1 MESHDSLDP
10 RSSLWDLVAVQLRLL
25 RLNHGWTCQQV
36 GDVARASR
44 SHVSNW
50 EAGRRRPTQ
59 ANLAPLDEAWDT
71 ANLLTSLAE
80 HAKDGHDRP
89 RVGAFLGYERTATSI
104 RNYSS
109 DVIPGLLQT
118 EGYARALFR
127 RGGVV
132 DDVERAVSERMG
144 RQQRLYDSN
153 PPHLWVVLAQPVLWW
168 QVGAGAGVMGEQIE
182 HLLQVAELNHVSLR
196 IYPVSAGWPGVS
208 GSLVLMTS
216 RDTEVAYLESGRMG
230 RLVERPPEI
239 HELSVSYDRIG
250 ALALPEDQSR
260 MLIEHMLGLMK

>member
-1 MESHDSLDP
+1 MESHDALDP

-36 GDVARASR
+36 GDVANASR

-50 EAGRRRPTQ
+50 EAGRRRPTL
-59 ANLAPLDEAWDT
+59 ANLAALDEAWDT
-71 ANLLTSLAE
+71 ADLLTSLAE

-89 RVGAFLGYERTATSI
+89 RVGAFLKYERTATSI
-104 RNYSS
+104 KNYSS
-109 DVIPGLLQT
+109 DVIPGLFQT
-118 EGYARALFR
+118 EDYARALFR

-132 DDVERAVSERMG
+132 PDIEVAVQERMD
-144 RQQRLYDSN
+144 RQQRLYEAN

-168 QVGAGAGVMGEQIE
+168 QVGRAEVMREQLD
-182 HLLQVAELNHVSLR
+182 HLLKMAELDRVSVRVL
-196 IYPVSAGWPGVS
+196 PVSAGWPGVS
-208 GSLVLMTS
+208 GSLVLMST
-216 RDTEVAYLESGRMG
+216 RDTEVVYLESGRMG

-239 HELSVSYDRIG
+239 REFSVSYDQIG
-250 ALALPEDQSR
+250 ALALPEDQSQ

>member
-36 GDVARASR
+36 GDVAKASR

-71 ANLLTSLAE
+71 ANLLTCLAE
-80 HAKDGHDRP
+80 HAKDGHDHP
-89 RVGAFLGYERTATSI
+89 RVGSFLGYEHTATSI
-104 RNYSS
+104 KNYTS
-109 DVIPGLLQT
+109 DVVFGLLQS
-118 EGYARALFR
+118 ENYARALFQ

-132 DDVERAVSERMG
+132 DDVEKAVSDRLR
-144 RQQRLYDSN
+144 RQQRLYDAN
-153 PPHLWVVLAQPVLWW
+153 PPNLWVVLAQPVLWW
-168 QVGAGAGVMGEQIE
+168 QVGDPEVMRGQLE
-182 HLLQVAELNHVSLR
+182 HLLQVSKLDHVSLR
-196 IYPVSAGWPGVS
+196 ILPVSAGWPGVS
-208 GSLVLMTS
+208 GSLSLMTT
-216 RDTEVAYLESGRMG
+216 RNTRVAYLESGRMG

-239 HELSVSYDRIG
+239 DEFSVSYDRIG

-260 MLIEHMLGLMK
+260 TLIEHMLGLMR

>member
-10 RSSLWDLVAVQLRLL
+10 RSSLWDLVAVQLRLQ

-36 GDVARASR
+36 GDVANASR

-89 RVGAFLGYERTATSI
+89 RVGAFLDYERTAASI

-118 EGYARALFR
+118 DDYARALFR

-132 DDVERAVSERMG
+132 DDIDSAVRDRMT
-144 RQQRLYDSN
+144 RQKRLYESN
-153 PPHLWVVLAQPVLWW
+153 PPQLWVVLAQPVLWW
-168 QVGAGAGVMGEQIE
+168 QVGGVDVMRGQLE
-182 HLLQVAELNHVSLR
+182 HVLRVSELDHVSVR
-196 IYPVSAGWPGVS
+196 VYPVAAGWPGVS
-208 GSLVLMTS
+208 GSLVLMAT
-216 RDTEVAYLESGRMG
+216 RNAEVAYLESGRMG
-230 RLVERPPEI
+230 RLVDRPPEI
-239 HELSVSYDRIG
+239 REFSVSYDRIG
-250 ALALPEDQSR
+250 AHALPEEQSR
-260 MLIEHMLGLMK
+260 TLIEHMLGLMK

>member
-1 MESHDSLDP
+1 MESHDALDP

-50 EAGRRRPTQ
+50 EAGRRRPSQ
-59 ANLAPLDEAWDT
+59 ANLAPLDDAWET
-71 ANLLTSLAE
+71 AGLLTSLAE

-89 RVGAFLGYERTATSI
+89 RVGAFLQYERTATSI
-104 RNYSS
+104 KNYSS
-109 DVIPGLLQT
+109 DVIPGLFQT

-132 DDVERAVSERMG
+132 NDVEGAVKERID
-144 RQQRLYDSN
+144 RQQRLYSSK
-153 PPHLWVVLAQPVLWW
+153 PPYLWVVIAQPVLWW
-168 QVGAGAGVMGEQIE
+168 QVGDAEVMRGQLD
-182 HLLQVAELNHVSLR
+182 HLLQVSELDHISLR
-196 IYPVSAGWPGVS
+196 VLPVSAGWPGVS
-208 GSLVLMTS
+208 GSMFILT
-216 RDTEVAYLESGRMG
+216 TGEAEVVYMEAGRMG
-230 RLVERPPEI
+230 RLVERPPEVR
-239 HELSVSYDRIG
+239 EFKVSYDRIG

-260 MLIEHMLGLMK
+260 TLIEHMLGLMK

>member
-1 MESHDSLDP
+1 M
-10 RSSLWDLVAVQLRLL
+10 WDLVAVQLRNL

-36 GDVARASR
+36 GDVANASR

-50 EAGRRRPTQ
+50 EAGRRRPSV

-71 ANLLTSLAE
+71 AKLLTSLAE

-89 RVGAFLGYERTATSI
+89 RVGSFLQYEQTAMSI
-104 RNYSS
+104 KNYSS

-118 EGYARALFR
+118 EDYARALFR

-132 DDVERAVSERMG
+132 DDIETAVRERMK
-144 RQQRLYDSN
+144 RQQRLHGPT
-153 PPHLWVVLAQPVLWW
+153 PPNLWVVLAQPVLWW
-168 QVGAGAGVMGEQIE
+168 QVGSPAVMRSQID
-182 HLLQVAELNHVSLR
+182 HLLQVSESDHVSLR
-196 IYPVSAGWPGVS
+196 VLPVSAGWPGVS
-208 GSLVLMTS
+208 GSLVLMTT
-216 RDTEVAYLESGRMG
+216 RDSEVAYLESGRMG

-239 HELSVSYDRIG
+239 GEFNVSYDRIG

-260 MLIEHMLGLMK
+260 TLIEHMLGLIQ

>member
-36 GDVARASR
+36 GDVAKASR

-59 ANLAPLDEAWDT
+59 ANLEPLDEAWDT

-89 RVGAFLGYERTATSI
+89 RVGAFLDYERTAGSI
-104 RNYSS
+104 KNYSS

-118 EGYARALFR
+118 EDYARALFL

-132 DDVERAVSERMG
+132 EDVDAAVKERMK
-144 RQQRLYDSN
+144 RQQRLYDPK
-153 PPHLWVVLAQPVLWW
+153 PPYLWVVIAQPVLWW
-168 QVGAGAGVMGEQIE
+168 QVGDRTVMRGQLN
-182 HLLQVAELNHVSLR
+182 HLLKVSELGHISVRVL
-196 IYPVSAGWPGVS
+196 PVSAGWPGVS
-208 GSLVLMTS
+208 GSLFILTT
-216 RDTEVAYLESGRMG
+216 REAEVIYMEAGRMG
-230 RLVERPPEI
+230 RLVERPAEVR
-239 HELSVSYDRIG
+239 EFNVSYDRIG
-250 ALALPEDQSR
+250 ALSLPEDQSR
-260 MLIEHMLGLMK
+260 TLIEQMLGLLK